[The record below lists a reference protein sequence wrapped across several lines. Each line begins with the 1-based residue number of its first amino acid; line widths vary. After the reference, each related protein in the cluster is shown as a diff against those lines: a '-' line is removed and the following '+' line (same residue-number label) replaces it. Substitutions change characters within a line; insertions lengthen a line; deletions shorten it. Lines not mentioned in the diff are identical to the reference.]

1 MSENKFPTE
10 VIDLPSEGRLYP
22 KEHPLSSGKV
32 EIKYMT
38 AKEEDILTSA
48 NLIKKG
54 VAIDMLLKSLIVDK
68 DIKLNDLILGDKNAL
83 MVAARIL
90 AYGPEY
96 TCQVTNP
103 NTGETIEHTFNLADC
118 PFKKLP
124 DDITEN
130 KFKITLPVSKKEL
143 EYKILTGGDELNIEK
158 ELNAQKKVGSQF
170 KPELTTRLRYLILSV
185 DGDDSQS
192 TINNF
197 VQNMLAR
204 DSLFFRN
211 SVQDI
216 RCDIELKQQVEFGGD
231 VVEVEIPLTTE
242 FFWPKAWKS

>member
-242 FFWPKAWKS
+242 FFWPKA